1 MLTQVTS
8 IFFTEKL
15 ADNEVESKNVGRQS
29 KDINLL
35 YKVLNSKF

>member
-15 ADNEVESKNVGRQS
+15 VDNEVESQNVGGNQ
-29 KDINLL
+29 KI
-35 YKVLNSKF
+35 

>member
-15 ADNEVESKNVGRQS
+15 ADNEVGSQNVGGNQ
-29 KDINLL
+29 KI
-35 YKVLNSKF
+35 

>member
-15 ADNEVESKNVGRQS
+15 AYNEVESQNVGSNQ
-29 KDINLL
+29 KI
-35 YKVLNSKF
+35 

>member
-15 ADNEVESKNVGRQS
+15 ADNEVESQNVGGNQN
-29 KDINLL
+29 I
-35 YKVLNSKF
+35 

>member
-15 ADNEVESKNVGRQS
+15 ADNEVESKNVERQS

-35 YKVLNSKF
+35 

>member
-15 ADNEVESKNVGRQS
+15 EDNEVESQNVGGNQ
-29 KDINLL
+29 KI
-35 YKVLNSKF
+35 

>member
-15 ADNEVESKNVGRQS
+15 ADNEVESQNVGGNQ
-29 KDINLL
+29 KI
-35 YKVLNSKF
+35 

>member
-15 ADNEVESKNVGRQS
+15 ADNEVVSQNVGGNQ
-29 KDINLL
+29 KI
-35 YKVLNSKF
+35 